1 MDVIIFSSYEIV
13 IYRKKSICTE
23 KGRVSMPF
31 LVNVSLKKN
40 ANEEVLQVLFRCNV
54 DVATIL

>member
-1 MDVIIFSSYEIV
+1 
-13 IYRKKSICTE
+13 
-23 KGRVSMPF
+23 MPY

-54 DVATIL
+54 DVASIR